1 MVMKNRKLSLTA
13 VLLIVFFACLVTFMT
28 TFVLLRS
35 SYEAKL
41 GGDIVSAGG
50 ESESGIDF
58 DKLLE
63 EDAYVRANFIGTVDY
78 EKAMQ
83 YMLDGYMYALGDKYS
98 VYHTAEEMQELT
110 NESNGDLVGIG
121 VRVMM
126 DDETGGIRILNVM
139 HDSPA
144 LEAGLQVGDVI
155 VKVGDL
161 EVTADTYNT
170 AVNDVAGEAGTE
182 LTVTILRNGETFE
195 RTLTRRLVRSEA
207 VFLEM
212 QENHTALIRIYEFT
226 GNAADDFIAAMEEA
240 QKAGATG
247 YVFDVRNNPGGDL
260 GVIVRIL
267 DYLLPEGPIVRII
280 DASGE
285 VVHTYT
291 SDESEIQAPMVV
303 LINENTASAA
313 ELFTSALLDYDTREY
328 KDLVYTEEDEQQ
340 YAQERA
346 YRQRKAQQE
355 ERERQK
361 QAERSQNQVLTLPDG
376 SGIRLTTHYY
386 NPPYS
391 DNYNGV
397 GIPADYELEM
407 ASSAIADPAL
417 DTQLQKAL
425 SLLAGSEGSN

>member
-1 MVMKNRKLSLTA
+1 MKNRKLSLTA

-41 GGDIVSAGG
+41 GGDIVSSSG

-63 EDAYVRANFIGTVDY
+63 VDAYVRANFIGTVDY

-144 LEAGLQVGDVI
+144 LETGLQVGDVI
-155 VKVGDL
+155 VKVGGL

-212 QENHTALIRIYEFT
+212 QDNHTALIRIYEFT

-313 ELFTSALLDYDTREY
+313 ELFTSALLDYDKCVTVGQTTY
-328 KDLVYTEEDEQQ
+328 GKGVM
-340 YAQERA
+340 
-346 YRQRKAQQE
+346 
-355 ERERQK
+355 
-361 QAERSQNQVLTLPDG
+361 QNIITLPDG

>member
-41 GGDIVSAGG
+41 GGDIVSSSG

-63 EDAYVRANFIGTVDY
+63 VDAYVRANFIGTVDY

-144 LEAGLQVGDVI
+144 LETGLQVGDVI
-155 VKVGDL
+155 VKVGGL

-212 QENHTALIRIYEFT
+212 QDNHTALIRIYEFT

-313 ELFTSALLDYDTREY
+313 ELFTSALLDYY
-328 KDLVYTEEDEQQ
+328 KCVTVGQTTYG
-340 YAQERA
+340 
-346 YRQRKAQQE
+346 KGVM
-355 ERERQK
+355 
-361 QAERSQNQVLTLPDG
+361 QNIITLPDG

>member
-41 GGDIVSAGG
+41 GGDIVSSSG
-50 ESESGIDF
+50 EGESGIDF

-63 EDAYVRANFIGTVDY
+63 VDAYVRANFIGTVDY

-98 VYHTAEEMQELT
+98 VYHTAEEMQALT
-110 NESNGDLVGIG
+110 DESNGDLVGIG

-144 LEAGLQVGDVI
+144 LETGLQVGDVI

-182 LTVTILRNGETFE
+182 LTVTILRNDETFE

-247 YVFDVRNNPGGDL
+247 HVFDVRNNPGGDL
-260 GVIVRIL
+260 GVIVKIL
-267 DYLLPEGPIVRII
+267 DYLLPEGELFRTVDYAGKENVDYS
-280 DASGE
+280 DA
-285 VVHTYT
+285 
-291 SDESEIQAPMVV
+291 DCLDIPMAV
-303 LINENTASAA
+303 LVNGDSYSAA
-313 ELFTSALLDYDTREY
+313 EFFAAALSEY
-328 KDLVYTEEDEQQ
+328 GVADVVGEKTCGKGYF
-340 YAQERA
+340 
-346 YRQRKAQQE
+346 
-355 ERERQK
+355 
-361 QAERSQNQVLTLPDG
+361 QNTIRLSDG
-376 SGIRLTTHYY
+376 SAVGLSVGKYFT
-386 NPPYS
+386 PKGVS
-391 DNYNGV
+391 LAGV
-397 GIPADYELEM
+397 GITPDVVVPVDEETADAIYYDQLEPEDDPQIQAALELLE
-407 ASSAIADPAL
+407 
-417 DTQLQKAL
+417 KK
-425 SLLAGSEGSN
+425 

>member
-41 GGDIVSAGG
+41 GGDIVSSSG

-63 EDAYVRANFIGTVDY
+63 VDAYVRANFIGTVDY

-144 LEAGLQVGDVI
+144 LETGLQVGDVI
-155 VKVGDL
+155 VKVGGL

-212 QENHTALIRIYEFT
+212 QDNHTALIRIYEFT

-285 VVHTYT
+285 VLHTYT

-313 ELFTSALLDYDTREY
+313 ELFTSALLDYDKCVTVGQTTY
-328 KDLVYTEEDEQQ
+328 GKGVM
-340 YAQERA
+340 
-346 YRQRKAQQE
+346 
-355 ERERQK
+355 
-361 QAERSQNQVLTLPDG
+361 QNIITLPDG

>member
-195 RTLTRRLVRSEA
+195 RTLTRRLGRSEA

-313 ELFTSALLDYDTREY
+313 ELFTSALLDYDKCVTVGQTTY
-328 KDLVYTEEDEQQ
+328 GKGVM
-340 YAQERA
+340 
-346 YRQRKAQQE
+346 
-355 ERERQK
+355 
-361 QAERSQNQVLTLPDG
+361 QNIITLPDG

>member
-41 GGDIVSAGG
+41 GGDIVSSSG

-63 EDAYVRANFIGTVDY
+63 VDAYVRANFIGTVDY

-144 LEAGLQVGDVI
+144 LETGLQVGDVI
-155 VKVGDL
+155 VKVGGL

-212 QENHTALIRIYEFT
+212 QDNHTALIRIYEFT

-247 YVFDVRNNPGGDL
+247 YVFDGR
-260 GVIVRIL
+260 R
-267 DYLLPEGPIVRII
+267 
-280 DASGE
+280 SGRDRQD
-285 VVHTYT
+285 
-291 SDESEIQAPMVV
+291 SR
-303 LINENTASAA
+303 LSAA
-313 ELFTSALLDYDTREY
+313 RGTDCPHHRRLRRGGAYLYVGRKRDSGADG
-328 KDLVYTEEDEQQ
+328 
-340 YAQERA
+340 RA
-346 YRQRKAQQE
+346 DQ
-355 ERERQK
+355 
-361 QAERSQNQVLTLPDG
+361 
-376 SGIRLTTHYY
+376 
-386 NPPYS
+386 
-391 DNYNGV
+391 
-397 GIPADYELEM
+397 
-407 ASSAIADPAL
+407 
-417 DTQLQKAL
+417 
-425 SLLAGSEGSN
+425 

>member
-41 GGDIVSAGG
+41 GGDIVSSGG

-58 DKLLE
+58 DKLLVV
-63 EDAYVRANFIGTVDY
+63 DAYVRANFIGTVDY

-182 LTVTILRNGETFE
+182 LTVTILRNGGTFE

-212 QENHTALIRIYEFT
+212 QDNHTALIRIYEFT

-313 ELFTSALLDYDTREY
+313 ELFTSALLDYDKCVTVGQTTY
-328 KDLVYTEEDEQQ
+328 GKGVM
-340 YAQERA
+340 
-346 YRQRKAQQE
+346 
-355 ERERQK
+355 
-361 QAERSQNQVLTLPDG
+361 QNIITLPDG

>member
-50 ESESGIDF
+50 ESESGIDI

-63 EDAYVRANFIGTVDY
+63 VDAYVRANFIGTVDY

-212 QENHTALIRIYEFT
+212 QDNHTALIRIYEFT

-313 ELFTSALLDYDTREY
+313 ELFTSALLDYDKCVTVGQTTY
-328 KDLVYTEEDEQQ
+328 GKGVM
-340 YAQERA
+340 
-346 YRQRKAQQE
+346 
-355 ERERQK
+355 
-361 QAERSQNQVLTLPDG
+361 QNIITLPDG

>member
-41 GGDIVSAGG
+41 GGDIVSSGG

-63 EDAYVRANFIGTVDY
+63 VDAYVRANFIGTVDY

-98 VYHTAEEMQELT
+98 VYHTAEEMQALT
-110 NESNGDLVGIG
+110 DESNGDLVGIG

-161 EVTADTYNT
+161 EVTADTYET

-212 QENHTALIRIYEFT
+212 QENNTALIRIYEFT

-260 GVIVRIL
+260 GVIVKIL
-267 DYLLPEGPIVRII
+267 DYLLPEGPIVRIV
-280 DASGE
+280 DASGD

-313 ELFTSALLDYDTREY
+313 ELFTSALLDYDKCVTVGQTTY
-328 KDLVYTEEDEQQ
+328 GKGVM
-340 YAQERA
+340 
-346 YRQRKAQQE
+346 
-355 ERERQK
+355 
-361 QAERSQNQVLTLPDG
+361 QNIITLPDG

-391 DNYNGV
+391 ENYNGV

>member
-35 SYEAKL
+35 SFEAKL
-41 GGDIVSAGG
+41 GGDIVSSSG

-63 EDAYVRANFIGTVDY
+63 VDAYVRANFIGTVDY

-144 LEAGLQVGDVI
+144 LETGLQVGDVI
-155 VKVGDL
+155 VKVGGL

-212 QENHTALIRIYEFT
+212 QDNHTALIRIYEFT

-313 ELFTSALLDYDTREY
+313 ELFTSALLDYDKCVTVGQTTY
-328 KDLVYTEEDEQQ
+328 GKGVM
-340 YAQERA
+340 
-346 YRQRKAQQE
+346 
-355 ERERQK
+355 
-361 QAERSQNQVLTLPDG
+361 QNIITLPDG

>member
-41 GGDIVSAGG
+41 GGDIVSSSG
-50 ESESGIDF
+50 EGESGIDF

-63 EDAYVRANFIGTVDY
+63 VDAYVRANFIGTVDY

-98 VYHTAEEMQELT
+98 VYHTAEEMQALT
-110 NESNGDLVGIG
+110 DESNGDLVGIG

-144 LEAGLQVGDVI
+144 LETGLQVGDVI

-182 LTVTILRNGETFE
+182 LTVTILRNDETFE

-313 ELFTSALLDYDTREY
+313 ELFTSALLDYDKCVTVGQTTY
-328 KDLVYTEEDEQQ
+328 GKGVM
-340 YAQERA
+340 
-346 YRQRKAQQE
+346 
-355 ERERQK
+355 
-361 QAERSQNQVLTLPDG
+361 QNIITLPDG

>member
-41 GGDIVSAGG
+41 GGDIVSSSG

-63 EDAYVRANFIGTVDY
+63 VDAYVRANFIGTVDY

-155 VKVGDL
+155 VKVGGL

-267 DYLLPEGPIVRII
+267 DYLLPEGPIVRIV

-313 ELFTSALLDYDTREY
+313 ELFTSALLDYDKCVTVGQTTY
-328 KDLVYTEEDEQQ
+328 GKGVM
-340 YAQERA
+340 
-346 YRQRKAQQE
+346 
-355 ERERQK
+355 
-361 QAERSQNQVLTLPDG
+361 QNIITLPDG

-391 DNYNGV
+391 ENYNGV

>member
-41 GGDIVSAGG
+41 GGDIVSSSG

-63 EDAYVRANFIGTVDY
+63 VDAYVRANFIGTVDY

-98 VYHTAEEMQELT
+98 VYHTPEEMQELT

-155 VKVGDL
+155 VKVGGL

-313 ELFTSALLDYDTREY
+313 ELFTSALLDYDKCVTVGQTTY
-328 KDLVYTEEDEQQ
+328 GKGVM
-340 YAQERA
+340 
-346 YRQRKAQQE
+346 
-355 ERERQK
+355 
-361 QAERSQNQVLTLPDG
+361 QNIITLPDG

>member
-63 EDAYVRANFIGTVDY
+63 VDAYVRANFIGTVDY

-83 YMLDGYMYALGDKYS
+83 YMQDGYMYALGDKYS

-212 QENHTALIRIYEFT
+212 QDNHTALIRIYEFT

-313 ELFTSALLDYDTREY
+313 ELFTSALLDYDKCVTVGQTTY
-328 KDLVYTEEDEQQ
+328 GKGVM
-340 YAQERA
+340 
-346 YRQRKAQQE
+346 
-355 ERERQK
+355 
-361 QAERSQNQVLTLPDG
+361 QNIITLPDG

>member
-41 GGDIVSAGG
+41 GGDIVSSSG
-50 ESESGIDF
+50 EGESGIDF

-63 EDAYVRANFIGTVDY
+63 VDAYVRANFIGTVDY

-98 VYHTAEEMQELT
+98 VYHTAEEMQALT
-110 NESNGDLVGIG
+110 DESNGDLVGIG

-144 LEAGLQVGDVI
+144 LETGLQVGDVI
-155 VKVGDL
+155 VKVGGL

-212 QENHTALIRIYEFT
+212 QDNHTALIRIYEFT

-313 ELFTSALLDYDTREY
+313 ELFTSALLDYDKCVTVGQTTY
-328 KDLVYTEEDEQQ
+328 GKGVM
-340 YAQERA
+340 
-346 YRQRKAQQE
+346 
-355 ERERQK
+355 
-361 QAERSQNQVLTLPDG
+361 QNIITLPDG

>member
-41 GGDIVSAGG
+41 GGDIVSSSG

-63 EDAYVRANFIGTVDY
+63 VDAYVRANFIGTVDY

-144 LEAGLQVGDVI
+144 LETGLQVGDVI
-155 VKVGDL
+155 VKVGGL

-212 QENHTALIRIYEFT
+212 QDNHTALIRIYEFT

-313 ELFTSALLDYDTREY
+313 ELFTYDKCVTVGQTTY
-328 KDLVYTEEDEQQ
+328 GKGVM
-340 YAQERA
+340 
-346 YRQRKAQQE
+346 
-355 ERERQK
+355 
-361 QAERSQNQVLTLPDG
+361 QNIITLPDG

>member
-41 GGDIVSAGG
+41 GGDIVSSGG

-63 EDAYVRANFIGTVDY
+63 VDAYVRANFIGTVDY

-182 LTVTILRNGETFE
+182 LTVTILRNGGTFE

-212 QENHTALIRIYEFT
+212 QDNHTALIRIYEFT

-313 ELFTSALLDYDTREY
+313 ELFTSALLDYDKCVTVGQTTY
-328 KDLVYTEEDEQQ
+328 GKGVM
-340 YAQERA
+340 
-346 YRQRKAQQE
+346 
-355 ERERQK
+355 
-361 QAERSQNQVLTLPDG
+361 QNIITLPDG

>member
-63 EDAYVRANFIGTVDY
+63 VDAYVRANFIGTVDY

-212 QENHTALIRIYEFT
+212 QDNHTALIRIYEFT
-226 GNAADDFIAAMEEA
+226 GTAADDFIAAMEEA

-313 ELFTSALLDYDTREY
+313 ELFTSALLDYDKCVTVGQTTY
-328 KDLVYTEEDEQQ
+328 GKGVM
-340 YAQERA
+340 
-346 YRQRKAQQE
+346 
-355 ERERQK
+355 
-361 QAERSQNQVLTLPDG
+361 QNIITLPDG

-407 ASSAIADPAL
+407 ASSAIADQAL

>member
-63 EDAYVRANFIGTVDY
+63 VDAYVRANFIGTVDY

-155 VKVGDL
+155 VKVGGL

-212 QENHTALIRIYEFT
+212 QENNTALIRIYEFT
-226 GNAADDFIAAMEEA
+226 GNAADDFIAAMEKA

-267 DYLLPEGPIVRII
+267 DYLLPEGPIVRIV

-313 ELFTSALLDYDTREY
+313 ELFTSALLDYDKCVTVGQTTY
-328 KDLVYTEEDEQQ
+328 GKGVM
-340 YAQERA
+340 
-346 YRQRKAQQE
+346 
-355 ERERQK
+355 
-361 QAERSQNQVLTLPDG
+361 QNIITLPDG

>member
-41 GGDIVSAGG
+41 GGDIVSSSG

-63 EDAYVRANFIGTVDY
+63 VAAYVRANFIGTVDY

-144 LEAGLQVGDVI
+144 LETGLQVGDVI
-155 VKVGDL
+155 VKVGGL

-212 QENHTALIRIYEFT
+212 QDNHTALIRIYEFT

-313 ELFTSALLDYDTREY
+313 ELFTSALLDYDKCVTVGQTTY
-328 KDLVYTEEDEQQ
+328 GKGVM
-340 YAQERA
+340 
-346 YRQRKAQQE
+346 
-355 ERERQK
+355 
-361 QAERSQNQVLTLPDG
+361 QNIITLPDG

>member
-41 GGDIVSAGG
+41 GGDIVSSGG

-63 EDAYVRANFIGTVDY
+63 VDAYVRANFIGTVDY

-98 VYHTAEEMQELT
+98 VYHTAEEMQALT
-110 NESNGDLVGIG
+110 DESNGDLVGIG

-207 VFLEM
+207 VFLKM
-212 QENHTALIRIYEFT
+212 QENNTALIRIYEFT

-260 GVIVRIL
+260 GVIVKIL
-267 DYLLPEGPIVRII
+267 DYLLPEGPIVRIV

-313 ELFTSALLDYDTREY
+313 ELFTSALLDYDKCVTVGQTTY
-328 KDLVYTEEDEQQ
+328 GKGVM
-340 YAQERA
+340 
-346 YRQRKAQQE
+346 
-355 ERERQK
+355 
-361 QAERSQNQVLTLPDG
+361 QNIITLPDG

-391 DNYNGV
+391 ENYNGV

>member
-41 GGDIVSAGG
+41 GGDIVSSGG

-63 EDAYVRANFIGTVDY
+63 VDAYVRANFIGTVDY

-144 LEAGLQVGDVI
+144 FETGLQVGDVI

-212 QENHTALIRIYEFT
+212 QENNTALIRIYEFT

-260 GVIVRIL
+260 GVIVKIL
-267 DYLLPEGPIVRII
+267 DYLLPEGPIVRIV

-313 ELFTSALLDYDTREY
+313 ELFTSALLDYDKCVTVGQTTY
-328 KDLVYTEEDEQQ
+328 GKGVM
-340 YAQERA
+340 
-346 YRQRKAQQE
+346 
-355 ERERQK
+355 
-361 QAERSQNQVLTLPDG
+361 QNIITLPDG

-391 DNYNGV
+391 ENYNGV

>member
-41 GGDIVSAGG
+41 GGDIVSSGG

-63 EDAYVRANFIGTVDY
+63 VDAYVRANFIGTVDY

-98 VYHTAEEMQELT
+98 VYHPAEEMQELT

-182 LTVTILRNGETFE
+182 LTVTILRNGGTFE

-212 QENHTALIRIYEFT
+212 QDNHTALIRIYEFT

-313 ELFTSALLDYDTREY
+313 ELFTSALLDYDKCVTVGQTTY
-328 KDLVYTEEDEQQ
+328 GKGVM
-340 YAQERA
+340 
-346 YRQRKAQQE
+346 
-355 ERERQK
+355 
-361 QAERSQNQVLTLPDG
+361 QNIITLPDG

-391 DNYNGV
+391 ENYNGV

>member
-41 GGDIVSAGG
+41 GGDIVSSGG

-63 EDAYVRANFIGTVDY
+63 VDAYVRANFIGTVDY

-98 VYHTAEEMQELT
+98 VYHTAEEMQALT
-110 NESNGDLVGIG
+110 DESNGDLVGIG

-260 GVIVRIL
+260 GVIVKIL
-267 DYLLPEGPIVRII
+267 DYLLPEGPIVRIV

-313 ELFTSALLDYDTREY
+313 ELFTSALLDYDKCVTVGQTTY
-328 KDLVYTEEDEQQ
+328 GKGVM
-340 YAQERA
+340 
-346 YRQRKAQQE
+346 
-355 ERERQK
+355 
-361 QAERSQNQVLTLPDG
+361 QNIITLPDG

-391 DNYNGV
+391 ENYNGV

>member
-1 MVMKNRKLSLTA
+1 
-13 VLLIVFFACLVTFMT
+13 MT

-41 GGDIVSAGG
+41 GGDIVSSGG

-63 EDAYVRANFIGTVDY
+63 VDAYVRANFIGTVDY

-182 LTVTILRNGETFE
+182 LTVTILRNGGTFE

-212 QENHTALIRIYEFT
+212 QDNHTALIRIYEFT

-313 ELFTSALLDYDTREY
+313 ELFTSALLDYDKCVTVGQTTY
-328 KDLVYTEEDEQQ
+328 GKGVM
-340 YAQERA
+340 
-346 YRQRKAQQE
+346 
-355 ERERQK
+355 
-361 QAERSQNQVLTLPDG
+361 QNIITLPDG

>member
-63 EDAYVRANFIGTVDY
+63 VDAYVRANFIGTVDY

-212 QENHTALIRIYEFT
+212 QDNHTALIRIYEFT

-303 LINENTASAA
+303 MINENTASAA
-313 ELFTSALLDYDTREY
+313 ELFTSALLDYDKCVTVGQTTY
-328 KDLVYTEEDEQQ
+328 GKGVM
-340 YAQERA
+340 
-346 YRQRKAQQE
+346 
-355 ERERQK
+355 
-361 QAERSQNQVLTLPDG
+361 QNIITLPDG

>member
-41 GGDIVSAGG
+41 GGDIVSSGG

-63 EDAYVRANFIGTVDY
+63 VDAYVRANFIGTVDY

-182 LTVTILRNGETFE
+182 LTVTILRNGETFA

-212 QENHTALIRIYEFT
+212 QENNTALIRIYEFT

-260 GVIVRIL
+260 GVIVKIL
-267 DYLLPEGPIVRII
+267 DYLLPEGPIVRIV
-280 DASGE
+280 DASGD

-313 ELFTSALLDYDTREY
+313 ELFTSALLDYDKCVTVGQTTY
-328 KDLVYTEEDEQQ
+328 GKGVM
-340 YAQERA
+340 
-346 YRQRKAQQE
+346 
-355 ERERQK
+355 
-361 QAERSQNQVLTLPDG
+361 QNIITLPDG

-391 DNYNGV
+391 ENYNGV

>member
-63 EDAYVRANFIGTVDY
+63 VDAYVRANFIGTVDY

-83 YMLDGYMYALGDKYS
+83 YMLDGYMYALGDKYL

-212 QENHTALIRIYEFT
+212 QDNHTALIRIYEFT

-313 ELFTSALLDYDTREY
+313 ELFTSALLDYDKCVTVGQTTY
-328 KDLVYTEEDEQQ
+328 GKGVM
-340 YAQERA
+340 
-346 YRQRKAQQE
+346 
-355 ERERQK
+355 
-361 QAERSQNQVLTLPDG
+361 QNIITLPDG

>member
-63 EDAYVRANFIGTVDY
+63 VDAYVRANFIGTVDY

-144 LEAGLQVGDVI
+144 LETGLQVGDVI
-155 VKVGDL
+155 VKVGGL

-212 QENHTALIRIYEFT
+212 QDNHTALIRIYEFT

-313 ELFTSALLDYDTREY
+313 ELFTSALLDYDKCVTVGQTTY
-328 KDLVYTEEDEQQ
+328 GKGVM
-340 YAQERA
+340 
-346 YRQRKAQQE
+346 
-355 ERERQK
+355 
-361 QAERSQNQVLTLPDG
+361 QNIITLPDG

>member
-41 GGDIVSAGG
+41 GGDIVSSSG

-63 EDAYVRANFIGTVDY
+63 VDAYVRANFIGTVDY

-98 VYHTAEEMQELT
+98 VYHPAEEMQELT

-144 LEAGLQVGDVI
+144 LETGLQVGDVI
-155 VKVGDL
+155 VKVGGL

-212 QENHTALIRIYEFT
+212 QDNHTALIRIYEFT

-313 ELFTSALLDYDTREY
+313 ELFTSALLDYDKCVTVGQTTY
-328 KDLVYTEEDEQQ
+328 GKGVM
-340 YAQERA
+340 
-346 YRQRKAQQE
+346 
-355 ERERQK
+355 
-361 QAERSQNQVLTLPDG
+361 QNIITLPDG

>member
-41 GGDIVSAGG
+41 GGDIVSSSG
-50 ESESGIDF
+50 EGESGIDF

-63 EDAYVRANFIGTVDY
+63 VDAYVRANFIGTVDY

-98 VYHTAEEMQELT
+98 VYHTAEEMQALT
-110 NESNGDLVGIG
+110 DESNGDLVGIG

-144 LEAGLQVGDVI
+144 LETGLQVGDVI
-155 VKVGDL
+155 VKVVDL

-182 LTVTILRNGETFE
+182 LTVTILRNDETFE

-260 GVIVRIL
+260 GVIVKIL
-267 DYLLPEGPIVRII
+267 DYLLPEGPIVRIV

-313 ELFTSALLDYDTREY
+313 ELFTSALLDYDKCVTVGQTTY
-328 KDLVYTEEDEQQ
+328 GKGVM
-340 YAQERA
+340 
-346 YRQRKAQQE
+346 
-355 ERERQK
+355 
-361 QAERSQNQVLTLPDG
+361 QNIITLPDG

>member
-35 SYEAKL
+35 SYDAKL
-41 GGDIVSAGG
+41 GGDIVSSSG
-50 ESESGIDF
+50 EGESGIDF

-63 EDAYVRANFIGTVDY
+63 VDAYVRANFIGTVDY

-98 VYHTAEEMQELT
+98 VYHTAEEMQALT
-110 NESNGDLVGIG
+110 DESNGDLVGIG

-144 LEAGLQVGDVI
+144 LETGLQVGDVI

-182 LTVTILRNGETFE
+182 LTVTILRNDETFE

-280 DASGE
+280 DASGD

-313 ELFTSALLDYDTREY
+313 ELFTSALLDYDKCVTVGQTTY
-328 KDLVYTEEDEQQ
+328 GKGVM
-340 YAQERA
+340 
-346 YRQRKAQQE
+346 
-355 ERERQK
+355 
-361 QAERSQNQVLTLPDG
+361 QNIITLPDG

>member
-41 GGDIVSAGG
+41 GGDIVSSSG

-63 EDAYVRANFIGTVDY
+63 VDAYVRANFIGTVDY

-155 VKVGDL
+155 VKVGDV

-212 QENHTALIRIYEFT
+212 QENHTALVRIYEFT

-313 ELFTSALLDYDTREY
+313 ELFTSALLDYDKCVTVGQTTY
-328 KDLVYTEEDEQQ
+328 GKGVM
-340 YAQERA
+340 
-346 YRQRKAQQE
+346 
-355 ERERQK
+355 
-361 QAERSQNQVLTLPDG
+361 QNIITLPDG

-425 SLLAGSEGSN
+425 SLLAGSEESN

>member
-63 EDAYVRANFIGTVDY
+63 VDAYVRANFIGTVDY

-126 DDETGGIRILNVM
+126 DDETCGIRILNVM

-212 QENHTALIRIYEFT
+212 QDNHTALIRIYEFT

-313 ELFTSALLDYDTREY
+313 ELFTSALLDYDKCVTVGQTTY
-328 KDLVYTEEDEQQ
+328 GKGVM
-340 YAQERA
+340 
-346 YRQRKAQQE
+346 
-355 ERERQK
+355 
-361 QAERSQNQVLTLPDG
+361 QNIITLPDG

>member
-41 GGDIVSAGG
+41 GGDIVSSSG

-63 EDAYVRANFIGTVDY
+63 VDAYVRANFIGTVDY

-144 LEAGLQVGDVI
+144 LETGLQVGDVI
-155 VKVGDL
+155 VKVGGL

-212 QENHTALIRIYEFT
+212 QDNHTALIRIYEFT

-313 ELFTSALLDYDTREY
+313 ELFTSALLDYDKCVTVGQTTY
-328 KDLVYTEEDEQQ
+328 GKGVM
-340 YAQERA
+340 
-346 YRQRKAQQE
+346 
-355 ERERQK
+355 
-361 QAERSQNQVLTLPDG
+361 QNIIPLPDG

>member
-41 GGDIVSAGG
+41 GGDIVSSSGEG
-50 ESESGIDF
+50 ESSIDF

-63 EDAYVRANFIGTVDY
+63 VDAYVRANFIGTVDY

-98 VYHTAEEMQELT
+98 VYHTAEEMQALT
-110 NESNGDLVGIG
+110 DESNGDLVGIG

-144 LEAGLQVGDVI
+144 LETGLQVGDVI

-182 LTVTILRNGETFE
+182 LTVTILRNDETFE

-260 GVIVRIL
+260 GVIVKIL
-267 DYLLPEGPIVRII
+267 DYLLPEGPIVRIV

-313 ELFTSALLDYDTREY
+313 ELFTSALLDYDKCVTVGQTTY
-328 KDLVYTEEDEQQ
+328 GKGVM
-340 YAQERA
+340 
-346 YRQRKAQQE
+346 
-355 ERERQK
+355 
-361 QAERSQNQVLTLPDG
+361 QNIITLPDG

>member
-1 MVMKNRKLSLTA
+1 MKNRKLSLTA

-41 GGDIVSAGG
+41 GGDIVSSSG

-63 EDAYVRANFIGTVDY
+63 VDAYVRANFIGTVDY

-83 YMLDGYMYALGDKYS
+83 YMLDGYIYALGDKYS

-144 LEAGLQVGDVI
+144 LETGLQVGDVI
-155 VKVGDL
+155 VKVGGL

-212 QENHTALIRIYEFT
+212 QDNHTALIRIYEFT

-313 ELFTSALLDYDTREY
+313 ELFTSALLDYDKCVTVGQTTY
-328 KDLVYTEEDEQQ
+328 GKGVM
-340 YAQERA
+340 
-346 YRQRKAQQE
+346 
-355 ERERQK
+355 
-361 QAERSQNQVLTLPDG
+361 QNIITLPDG

>member
-41 GGDIVSAGG
+41 GGDIVSSSG

-63 EDAYVRANFIGTVDY
+63 VDAYVRANFIGTVDY

-144 LEAGLQVGDVI
+144 RETGLQVGDVI
-155 VKVGDL
+155 VKVGGL
-161 EVTADTYNT
+161 EVTADPYNT

-212 QENHTALIRIYEFT
+212 QDNHTALIRIYEFT
-226 GNAADDFIAAMEEA
+226 GNAADDFIAAMEDA

-313 ELFTSALLDYDTREY
+313 ELFTSALLDYDKCVTVGQTTY
-328 KDLVYTEEDEQQ
+328 GKGVM
-340 YAQERA
+340 
-346 YRQRKAQQE
+346 
-355 ERERQK
+355 
-361 QAERSQNQVLTLPDG
+361 QNIITLPDG